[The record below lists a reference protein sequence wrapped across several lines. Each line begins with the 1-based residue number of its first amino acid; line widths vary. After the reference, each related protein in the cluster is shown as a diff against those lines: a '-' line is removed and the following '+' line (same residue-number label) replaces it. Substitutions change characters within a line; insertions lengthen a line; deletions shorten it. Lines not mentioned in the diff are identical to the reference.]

1 MNGMKLKG
9 REDYIHIHSFYKY
22 KHKTINSIY
31 TRCLTNG
38 SYHTS
43 FIIYLKN
50 SKNILFFQSVKQ
62 D

>member
-43 FIIYLKN
+43 FIIYLKS
-50 SKNILFFQSVKQ
+50 SKNILFF
-62 D
+62 